1 MQYALICYDL
11 QLILAPRGSVALHL
25 TVVKLTCNENG
36 VQHTP
41 LGRLPH
47 TARRTIMD
55 PTTTFCPNQHC
66 PARGQ
71 TGQGNIGIHSQKAQR
86 FICHACHTT
95 FSARKGTVFYRLR
108 TSVDTVVIVVT
119 LLAHGCPVQ
128 AIVAAFGFDERT
140 VAAWWARSGR
150 QGQAVQE
157 YLVEQPRDLG
167 QVQADEI
174 RVKKQGGIVWM
185 ALAMMVKTRLWLGGE
200 VSERRDLPLIRRLIE
215 RVRRCAACRPLLVC
229 TDGLV
234 SYIRAIRETFRD
246 PIHTGKGGRPR
257 LRPWRHVF
265 IAQVVK
271 PYERRR
277 VVATARRILD
287 GTPARVET
295 LRHRS
300 QGDGVINTADIERLN
315 ATCRERL
322 APLARRC
329 RALARHTLTLEHGM
343 CLVGTV
349 YNFCTYHASLHLAAH
364 ATGMAATNR
373 TPAMAAGITDH
384 CWTVRELLAFHVPPP
399 RWTPP

>member
-1 MQYALICYDL
+1 
-11 QLILAPRGSVALHL
+11 
-25 TVVKLTCNENG
+25 
-36 VQHTP
+36 
-41 LGRLPH
+41 
-47 TARRTIMD
+47 MD
-55 PTTTFCPNQHC
+55 PTTTCCPNLAC

-71 TGQGNIGIHSQKAQR
+71 TGRGNIGIHSRKEKR
-86 FICHACHTT
+86 FICTECDRT
-95 FSARKGTVFYRLR
+95 FSATKGTVFYRLR
-108 TSVDTVVIVVT
+108 TSAETVAIVVT
-119 LLAHGCPVQ
+119 LLAHGCPLQ

-140 VAAWWARSGR
+140 VADWWARSGR

-167 QVQADEI
+167 QVQADEL

-200 VSERRDLPLIRRLIE
+200 VSEQRDMTLIRQLIE
-215 RVRRCAACRPLLVC
+215 RVRRCAAHRPLLVC
-229 TDGLV
+229 TDGLC

-246 PIHTGKGGRPR
+246 PVHTGKGGRPR

-271 PYERRR
+271 RYERRR
-277 VVATARRILD
+277 VVETERRIVD

-295 LRHRS
+295 LRRRS
-300 QGDGVINTADIERLN
+300 QGGGVINTAYIERLN
-315 ATCRERL
+315 ATFRERL

-329 RALARHTLTLEHGM
+329 RALARHTVTLEHGM
-343 CLVGTV
+343 YLVGTV
-349 YNFCTYHASLHLAAH
+349 YNFCTYHASLRLAAQ
-364 ATGMAATNR
+364 ATGTVATNR

-399 RWTPP
+399 RWAPPKQRGRPSRALQRLIEPWCS